1 MNWKSAR
8 SPELPMR
15 LNPPSFRSLLPLLL
29 LTASLVAVT
38 GCSHRAR
45 VSYAPPPAIGPN
57 GGAQPSYSRAERA
70 DWHYVQTHRPL
81 YYQIG
86 MASWYGPQYNHHR
99 AADGQVYDQ
108 DSISAAHRTLPLG
121 SIIKVTN
128 MSTGQTSVMRV
139 TDRGPFVPGR
149 ILDLSEAAAKQVG
162 IWREG
167 VGKVRIDVYY
177 TPASVTD
184 GGRWAVQIGAFR
196 HRRAATRLEDKL
208 QRRYRTA
215 SVIEFKGPTGDW
227 VRIRPENGNRAQA
240 VEIARNLRP
249 SEGEAY
255 LVRLD

>member
-1 MNWKSAR
+1 M
-8 SPELPMR
+8 
-15 LNPPSFRSLLPLLL
+15 LLL
-29 LTASLVAVT
+29 RRICRSSIPVLLLSASIAALT

-45 VSYAPPPAIGPN
+45 VSYAAPPAIGAYDA
-57 GGAQPSYSRAERA
+57 AQPSYSKAEKA
-70 DWHYVQTHRPL
+70 DWRYVKTHRPL
-81 YYQIG
+81 YYQVG

-99 AADGQVYDQ
+99 SADGQVYNQ

-121 SIIKVTN
+121 SLIKVTN
-128 MSTGQTSVMRV
+128 LGTGQVAVMRV

-149 ILDLSEAAAKQVG
+149 ILDLSEEAAKQVG

-196 HRRAATRLEDKL
+196 NRRAAIRLEDKL
-208 QRRYRTA
+208 QRNYRSA
-215 SVIEFKGPTGDW
+215 SVIEFAGPTGDW
-227 VRIRPENGNRAQA
+227 VRIRPENGNRDQA
-240 VEIARNLRP
+240 IEIARNLRP

>member
-1 MNWKSAR
+1 
-8 SPELPMR
+8 MR
-15 LNPPSFRSLLPLLL
+15 LIPSPFRSILPVLL
-29 LTASLVAVT
+29 LTAPLAVIT
-38 GCSHRAR
+38 GCSHRAH
-45 VSYAPPPAIGPN
+45 VSYAPPPAIGPS
-57 GGAQPSYSRAERA
+57 GSARPAYSKAERA
-70 DWHYVQTHRPL
+70 DWRYVKTHRPL
-81 YYQIG
+81 YYQVG

-108 DSISAAHRTLPLG
+108 DGISAAHRTLPLG
-121 SIIKVTN
+121 SLIKVTN
-128 MSTGQTSVMRV
+128 LSTGQTAVMRV

-149 ILDLSEAAAKQVG
+149 ILDLSEEAAKQVG

-177 TPASVTD
+177 TPSSVTA

-196 HRRAATRLEDKL
+196 HRRAAMRLEDKL
-208 QRRYRTA
+208 QRHYRSA

-227 VRIRPENGNRAQA
+227 VRIRPANGNRNQA
-240 VEIARNLRP
+240 VQIAHNLHP